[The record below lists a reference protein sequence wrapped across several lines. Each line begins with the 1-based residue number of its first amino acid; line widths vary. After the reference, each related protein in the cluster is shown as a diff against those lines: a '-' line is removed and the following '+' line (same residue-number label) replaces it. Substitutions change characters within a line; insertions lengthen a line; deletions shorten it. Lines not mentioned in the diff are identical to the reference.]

1 MKVRII
7 AFTGLPMT
15 GKTTAREIMQRL
27 LRDANIPQTYVHFG
41 STEEVARRDQENDWT
56 EEESVL
62 TQAKKEQLIRERW
75 RAELGMGV
83 MAEKML
89 PTINEHLHSGEV
101 VIIDNLYS
109 DEERDVLKKTYGAD
123 SLIVVALAADWN
135 VRVRRAANRPERPL
149 TETELLHRDEAEIY
163 NLHKGP
169 AIALANFTIANNVNE
184 STDPESARILIEDA
198 LRERVLP
205 VVLES

>member
-1 MKVRII
+1 MKRIV

-15 GKTTAREIMQRL
+15 GKSTAREILQKML
-27 LRDANIPQTYVHFG
+27 DDAGIPQAFVHLG
-41 STEEVARRDQENDWT
+41 STEEVARRDAENDWT
-56 EEESVL
+56 SEEAVL

-75 RAELGMGV
+75 RAESGMGV

-89 PTINEHLHSGEV
+89 PTIKQQIESGKL
-101 VIIDNLYS
+101 VIVDNLYS
-109 DEERDVLKKTYGAD
+109 DEERTVLREAYGKD
-123 SLIVVALAADWN
+123 SLVVVALAADWN

-149 TETELLHRDEAEIY
+149 SETELRERDEAEIY

-169 AIALANFTIANNVNE
+169 AIALADFTIANNVNE
-184 STDPESARILIEDA
+184 STDPEAARKLIEDA

-205 VVLES
+205 VITA

>member
-1 MKVRII
+1 MKIKII

-15 GKTTAREIMQRL
+15 GKSTARVIMQKL
-27 LRDANIPQTYVHFG
+27 LDEAKVAQTYVHFG
-41 STEEVARRDQENDWT
+41 ATEEVARRDAENDWT
-56 EEESVL
+56 EEEAIL

-75 RAELGMGV
+75 RAESGMGV

-89 PTINEHLHSGEV
+89 PTIKQQIDSEKL

-109 DEERDVLKKTYGAD
+109 DEERTVLKKAFGSD
-123 SLIVVALAADWN
+123 SFVLIALTADWN
-135 VRVRRAANRPERPL
+135 VRVRRAKNRPERPL
-149 TETELLHRDEAEIY
+149 TEVELRERDEAEIY

-169 AIALANFTIANNVNE
+169 AIALADFTIANNINE
-184 STDPESARILIEDA
+184 TTNPEAARAMIADA

-205 VVLES
+205 TILA